1 MNTYDVMTAK
11 SKRTKHMC
19 SILYEC
25 KGSKIY
31 SIKVSIKCRLLIQ
44 TAFVEQF
51 SRTEPFAKRE

>member
-25 KGSKIY
+25 KESK
-31 SIKVSIKCRLLIQ
+31 
-44 TAFVEQF
+44 T
-51 SRTEPFAKRE
+51 